1 MKRFCKFV
9 SDYMGVLVL
18 LSALAALLF
27 PGTIGHLKPRL
38 INPLLGVI
46 MFGMGLTLKAE
57 DFKVV
62 FSRPKDVLVPSASSS
77 SDAARAGR
85 PRTSSPTWPRA
96 TWRCPSA

>member
-1 MKRFCKFV
+1 MKRFCKLV

-27 PGTIGHLKPRL
+27 PGTLGHLKPRL

-62 FSRPKDVLVPSASSS
+62 FTVMGLLTHKGEGSWIIIVIKVSLLQ
-77 SDAARAGR
+77 
-85 PRTSSPTWPRA
+85 
-96 TWRCPSA
+96 